1 MFTFGISASAS
12 MAQSP
17 VQHFNLTSLLLRL
30 RIIPK
35 YPLKND
41 DRKKSSLNRF
51 WVPQTTIETSI
62 IQPFLSFASRL
73 GCLEHTVWDAYEAHN
88 NRNLHF
94 FLFTYNS
101 VEVLSRSPRKEFCFR
116 QNFPQGKLHC
126 SSSTS
131 NFDFNSHLS
140 SQIPLY
146 GLSVSPVL
154 PKLFPC
160 MPK

>member
-1 MFTFGISASAS
+1 M
-12 MAQSP
+12 P
-17 VQHFNLTSLLLRL
+17 NPPKK
-30 RIIPK
+30 IIPNANSCASFNEIK
-35 YPLKND
+35 HRQNYCRIRTGAFTYAMVHLVS
-41 DRKKSSLNRF
+41 RATNRF

-94 FLFTYNS
+94 FLFTSNS

-154 PKLFPC
+154 PKHFPC